1 MAIKPFA
8 IESWVDMKYII
19 IIAAVVLVVVGVG
32 LAILAGTD
40 IPAPSGQVEKAIPA
54 DRLPH

>member
-1 MAIKPFA
+1 
-8 IESWVDMKYII
+8 MKYII

>member
-1 MAIKPFA
+1 
-8 IESWVDMKYII
+8 MKFIVII
-19 IIAAVVLVVVGVG
+19 VAALVLIVGIG
-32 LAILAGTD
+32 LAILASVD